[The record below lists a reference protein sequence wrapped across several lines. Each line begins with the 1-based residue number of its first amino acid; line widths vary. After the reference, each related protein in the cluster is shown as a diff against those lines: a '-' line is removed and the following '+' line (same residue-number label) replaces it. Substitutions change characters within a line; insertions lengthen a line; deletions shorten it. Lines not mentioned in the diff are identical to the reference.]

1 MNCCWHSG
9 LIAYILLRYSII
21 FAFNFNRHL
30 RFLLR
35 KADEAIQKVPTL
47 TDLQNQATA
56 TTTVVQAM
64 RTELAN
70 TTRKQS
76 LDRASSA
83 EEKDGRLNE
92 K

>member
-1 MNCCWHSG
+1 MRCCWRSG
-9 LIAYILLRYSII
+9 LISYVI
-21 FAFNFNRHL
+21 FYFFRHL

-47 TDLQNQATA
+47 TEIQNQATA
-56 TTTVVQAM
+56 TNVVVQAI
-64 RTELAN
+64 RTELAS

-76 LDRASSA
+76 LDRASNA